1 MALPSEPGW
10 PSGTDWP
17 SGNGWTVAPTAPE
30 HSPALAKLQRIV
42 FPTLDP
48 SERFGAEHYR
58 RHVEIF
64 PEGQFVA
71 LTGEPPGTPVA
82 ATTTLR
88 LDLDLKNPQHRF
100 PEFLGGLALTAHD
113 PRGEWLYGADL
124 GVHPAWRRRG
134 IARALYAARQSTVV
148 GLGLRGQLT
157 VGMLN
162 GYGAV
167 AERMTAEEYYSQLV
181 GGEREDPTVSAQI
194 RVGFL
199 PGGLIP
205 DYVQDP
211 RCGGYGVLLTLSAD
225 RRVSLRDAG
234 TPRSSGA
241 RR

>member
-1 MALPSEPGW
+1 MASATRW
-10 PSGTDWP
+10 RI
-17 SGNGWTVAPTAPE
+17 APTAPQHAE
-30 HSPALAKLQRIV
+30 ALAELQRIV

-48 SERFGAEHYR
+48 SERFGADHYR

-71 LTGEPPGTPVA
+71 LDSGRPETPIA

-88 LDLDLKNPQHRF
+88 LNLDLRNPQHRF
-100 PEFLGGLALTAHD
+100 PDFLGGLFLTAHD
-113 PRGEWLYGADL
+113 PAGEWLYGADL

-134 IARALYAARQSTVV
+134 IARALYAARHFAAVQ
-148 GLGLRGQLT
+148 LGLRGQLT

-167 AERMTAEEYYSQLV
+167 ADRMSAEEYYERLV
-181 GGEREDPTVSAQI
+181 AGVLKDPTVSAQMRI
-194 RVGFL
+194 GFR

-211 RCGGYGVLLTLSAD
+211 RCRGYGVLLTLASESH
-225 RRVSLRDAG
+225 VSL
-234 TPRSSGA
+234 
-241 RR
+241 

>member
-1 MALPSEPGW
+1 MASATRW
-10 PSGTDWP
+10 RI
-17 SGNGWTVAPTAPE
+17 APTAPQHAE
-30 HSPALAKLQRIV
+30 ALAELQRIV

-48 SERFGAEHYR
+48 SERFGADHYR

-71 LTGEPPGTPVA
+71 LDNGRPETPIA

-88 LDLDLKNPQHRF
+88 LNLDLRNPQHRF
-100 PEFLGGLALTAHD
+100 PDFLGGLFLTAHD
-113 PRGEWLYGADL
+113 PAGEWLYGADL

-134 IARALYAARQSTVV
+134 IARALYAARHFAAVQ
-148 GLGLRGQLT
+148 LGLRGQLT

-167 AERMTAEEYYSQLV
+167 ADRMSAEEYYERLV
-181 GGEREDPTVSAQI
+181 AGVLKDPTVSAQMRI
-194 RVGFL
+194 GFR

-211 RCGGYGVLLTLSAD
+211 RCRGYGVLLTLASESH
-225 RRVSLRDAG
+225 VSL
-234 TPRSSGA
+234 
-241 RR
+241 